1 MNFIAT
7 RQGSMQAKADTS
19 NLYYWHSGTLVLI
32 NTTSS
37 SKYFYH
43 SGLTVSS
50 VTRKNVE
57 KKKFYIFYNS
67 SLFDC

>member
-1 MNFIAT
+1 MNSIAT

-19 NLYYWHSGTLVLI
+19 NLYYWHSGTHVLI